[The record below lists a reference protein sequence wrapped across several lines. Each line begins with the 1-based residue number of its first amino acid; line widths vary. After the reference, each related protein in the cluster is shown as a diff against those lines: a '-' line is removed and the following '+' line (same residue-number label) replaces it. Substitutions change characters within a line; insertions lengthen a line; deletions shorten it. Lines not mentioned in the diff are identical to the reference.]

1 MNPYDAFIA
10 QWQAASVHAAEAM
23 RDEADRI
30 IAASRKSTQPRL
42 REVLSDVQYDADEE
56 REYGWALDYEDRT

>member
-23 RDEADRI
+23 RDEAALI
-30 IAASRKSTQPRL
+30 IAGSRKSIQPRL

-56 REYGWALDYEDRT
+56 RESGWAMERGND